1 MYTSLNDVV
10 NSINGIYGESAE
22 EQAAHYVWDAVIDSG
37 EDLTE
42 ALAEYHLDVLVNA
55 GAVFNY
61 SIAKGYIRYV

>member
-10 NSINGIYGESAE
+10 NSINSIYGESAE
-22 EQAAHYVWDAVIDSG
+22 EQAAHYVWDAAIDSG

-55 GAVFNY
+55 GAVFDY
-61 SIAKGYIRYV
+61 QIAKGFIRYA

>member
-55 GAVFNY
+55 GAVFDY
-61 SIAKGYIRYV
+61 QTAKKFIRYA